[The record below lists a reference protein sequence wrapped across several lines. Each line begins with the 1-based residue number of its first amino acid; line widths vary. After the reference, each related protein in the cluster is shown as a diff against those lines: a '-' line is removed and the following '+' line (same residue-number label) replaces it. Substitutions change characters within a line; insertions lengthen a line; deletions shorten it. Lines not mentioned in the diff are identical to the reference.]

1 MNDFDPSDYDDVRDA
16 CAAST
21 SKEEFKEAID
31 YFDPVTEGGQQLDDA
46 DNGYDRGHQDAVS
59 SGAKIRA
66 KVKRGTG
73 TRDQD
78 EIVIE
83 GRGATAAE
91 AADDFERALSRA
103 EAKDYA
109 DRLRALGNEGE
120 GE

>member
-1 MNDFDPSDYDDVRDA
+1 MSDFDPFDYDSVREACDA
-16 CAAST
+16 AESG
-21 SKEEFKEAID
+21 EEFEQALD
-31 YFDPVTEGGQQLDDA
+31 YFDPVTEGGAQLDDA

-103 EAKDYA
+103 EDKDYA
-109 DRLRALGNEGE
+109 DRLRALGNSGDDE
-120 GE
+120 

>member
-1 MNDFDPSDYDDVRDA
+1 MSDFDPSDFDGVR
-16 CAAST
+16 
-21 SKEEFKEAID
+21 EALQEAPAGYGAERVINH
-31 YFDPVTEGGQQLDDA
+31 FDPVTEGGEELDDA

-103 EAKDYA
+103 EDKNYA
-109 DRLRALGNEGE
+109 DRLRALGNRGDDE
-120 GE
+120 

>member
-1 MNDFDPSDYDDVRDA
+1 MRVFDPSDYDNVRSA
-16 CAAST
+16 LAAKPT
-21 SKEEFKEAID
+21 GFDTETVLD
-31 YFDPVTEGGQQLDDA
+31 HFDPTVDGGQQLDDA

-109 DRLRALGNEGE
+109 DRLRALGNGGE